1 MCQVEDWEQVIDL
14 DTEAL
19 LFQPLFLMQKSILTL
34 SGQGDTRFCTTD
46 LRFCVVTV
54 TWRTPVRR
62 VPVPCR
68 ITNLRCRTPLD
79 LNRRILAAGKAT
91 DGGVLDVRRLTLTP
105 PAVKRR
111 WLRRVCPWPLR
122 VIFLNSYFRHQFPIL
137 IDVLN
142 MLRYSSNR
150 NTIERRHH
158 FLWQPY
164 ILVRSSILNIVLFMK
179 LAAKRTC
186 LYICKFFFNFLFS

>member
-1 MCQVEDWEQVIDL
+1 MKAAVVGIGVL
-14 DTEAL
+14 TTAVL
-19 LFQPLFLMQKSILTL
+19 HRHIRFLKLSELSACLKKFYTIFGRITL

-68 ITNLRCRTPLD
+68 IANLRCRTPLD

-111 WLRRVCPWPLR
+111 WLRRVCPCPLR
-122 VIFLNSYFRHQFPIL
+122 VSL
-137 IDVLN
+137 
-142 MLRYSSNR
+142 
-150 NTIERRHH
+150 
-158 FLWQPY
+158 
-164 ILVRSSILNIVLFMK
+164 SI
-179 LAAKRTC
+179 
-186 LYICKFFFNFLFS
+186 

>member
-19 LFQPLFLMQKSILTL
+19 LFQPLFLMQKFILTL

-111 WLRRVCPWPLR
+111 WLRRVCPCPLR
-122 VIFLNSYFRHQFPIL
+122 VWVNEKWKFWEGI
-137 IDVLN
+137 
-142 MLRYSSNR
+142 
-150 NTIERRHH
+150 
-158 FLWQPY
+158 
-164 ILVRSSILNIVLFMK
+164 
-179 LAAKRTC
+179 RTWED
-186 LYICKFFFNFLFS
+186 I